1 MKKSLLIVAAM
12 LALAACKKTEPKEF
26 SFITNPFI
34 RAAEV
39 GGGLQ
44 EFGFTT
50 PGAWTITWNPV
61 EWVTLDESQFA
72 GKANKHLGEYHV
84 IQMTVEPNRRNEDRS
99 VEFVVHAEGKE
110 HVQKITQLAPTLPG
124 EPLVFSIKETGKDV
138 NAIEGG
144 EYSFEAPVKYEITVK
159 AGDEWIV
166 LRDID
171 YEKNLVKFSVD
182 ALPEDVESREGK
194 IEALLSDGTLLGSLP
209 IKQSR

>member
-1 MKKSLLIVAAM
+1 MKKSLLIVTAV
-12 LALAACKKTEPKEF
+12 LAFAACKKTEPKVF
-26 SFITNPFI
+26 SFLTNPFI

-50 PGAWTITWNPV
+50 PGTWTITWNPV

-72 GKANKHLGEYHV
+72 GKTYKHLGEYYI

-99 VEFVVHAEGKE
+99 VEFIVHSEGKE
-110 HVQKITQLAPTLPG
+110 HVQKITQRAPTLPG
-124 EPLVFSIKETGKDV
+124 EPLVFSVKETGKDV

-144 EYSFEAPVKYEITVK
+144 EYSFEAPEKYEITVK
-159 AGDEWIV
+159 ASDEWIV
-166 LRDID
+166 LGDIN

-182 ALPEDVESREGK
+182 TLPEDVESREGK
-194 IEALLSDGTLLGSLP
+194 IEAILSDGMLLGSLL
-209 IKQSR
+209 IKQTR